1 MANQYYPWATAVGAN
16 ALTNAAYYTLTTLR
30 GNGFQ
35 PGIASSEQ
43 VNTVLRQTSTI
54 SAAVADFITTTGADA
69 IDDGNVVVLREQIIA
84 AIRYA
89 VRHMVPVGTVIT
101 SYVTTPPEG
110 YLPLQGDLYLR
121 ASYPDLFAQMSAD
134 GLVVSEASW
143 AGNWS
148 KFSSGD
154 GVTTFRA
161 PDLRAMHIR
170 AADAGRGVDSGRTLA
185 SYQSDQMPSHSHQ
198 YRMGT
203 SVVGGMTSGGGDP
216 NMARSWTDSGLTG
229 TEGIGSEVRVKTVAL
244 NLFIKY

>member
-1 MANQYYPWATAVGAN
+1 MANQYYPWATAEGAN
-16 ALTNAAYYTLTTLR
+16 ALSNAAYYALTTLR

-54 SAAVADFITTTGADA
+54 AAAVADFITTTGADA
-69 IDDGNVVVLREQIIA
+69 VDNGNVAELRAQIVA
-84 AIRYA
+84 AVKYA
-89 VRHMVPVGTVIT
+89 VRNMVPVGTVIT
-101 SYVTTPPEG
+101 SYVTTPPDG
-110 YLPLQGDLYLR
+110 YLPLKGDLYLR
-121 ASYPDLFAQMSAD
+121 ASYPDLFARMSAD
-134 GLVVSEASW
+134 GLVVSDASW

-154 GVTTFRA
+154 GVTTFRV

-185 SYQSDQMPSHSHQ
+185 SYQSDQMPSHAHA

-216 NMARSWTDSGLTG
+216 NMARSWTDSGVTG
-229 TEGIGSEVRVKTVAL
+229 DAGTGSEVRVKTVSL